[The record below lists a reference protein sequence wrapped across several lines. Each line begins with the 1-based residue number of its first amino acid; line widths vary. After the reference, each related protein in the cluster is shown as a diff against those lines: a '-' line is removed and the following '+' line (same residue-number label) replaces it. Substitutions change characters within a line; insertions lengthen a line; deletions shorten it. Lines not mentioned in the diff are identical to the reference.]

1 MIGRKCGL
9 RAGTMPSSTAAT
21 VILQY
26 FFRTHQRTSTY
37 TPTTES
43 PSVSTGMATQSGYS
57 TKMTTRFMPIARP
70 QETMVAAA
78 DSGPLICPPR
88 SWRVSRLYSLAGGPV
103 LVSLQKAGGR
113 DGEVFAN
120 VYECLRVF
128 AGVCGCF
135 QAFCWGGAIGR
146 RPGRR
151 VADFQLIVLRIE
163 EGGGPGRLES
173 AGGRGAEGWRAG
185 SDSKGRARV

>member
-9 RAGTMPSSTAAT
+9 RAVIMPSSTAAT

-26 FFRTHQRTSTY
+26 SFRTHQRTSTY

-43 PSVSTGMATQSGYS
+43 PSVSTGMATPSGYS

-88 SWRVSRLYSLAGGPV
+88 SWRVARLYSLAGGPV

-120 VYECLRVF
+120 VYERLRVF
-128 AGVCGCF
+128 AGVF
-135 QAFCWGGAIGR
+135 RRLWGRASGE
-146 RPGRR
+146 RPGRGFF
-151 VADFQLIVLRIE
+151 DFQLIVLRIE
-163 EGGGPGRLES
+163 GGGGPGRLES